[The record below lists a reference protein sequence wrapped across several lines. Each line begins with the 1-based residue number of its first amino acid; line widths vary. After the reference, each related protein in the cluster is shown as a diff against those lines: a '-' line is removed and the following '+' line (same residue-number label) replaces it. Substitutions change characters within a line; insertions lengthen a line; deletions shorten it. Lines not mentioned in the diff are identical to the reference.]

1 MSEECLF
8 TRLIRERK
16 ENIKQILGSGSDIVE
31 KVVMLRRLAREISK
45 KYFNIIKYQDMNAF
59 YDDYESGK
67 SPLVELEG
75 TGFRERDLIILNNCP
90 SVPLFEDFKVNGEFP
105 EYWTKL
111 PQQYMDKFKNEA
123 ILQPLCIVHQTC
135 RDLLASQ
142 IPKGRGGVVHSI
154 GVACRSG
161 ATGKVVYSNFGLS
174 SSAVPKED
182 IAKVIDGYAC
192 AFHLM

>member
-1 MSEECLF
+1 MSDECLF
-8 TRLIRERK
+8 TSLIRERK
-16 ENIKQILGSGSDIVE
+16 DNIKQILGSDSDIVE
-31 KVVMLRRLAREISK
+31 KVVMLRRLAREIAR
-45 KYFNIIKYQDMNAF
+45 KYFNIINYQSIDDF
-59 YDDYESGK
+59 YKDYENGK

-75 TGFRERDLIILNNCP
+75 SGFREKDLIILNKCP
-90 SVPLFEDFKVNGEFP
+90 SVPLFDDFKVNGEFP

-142 IPKGRGGVVHSI
+142 IPKGRGVVHSI

-161 ATGKVVYSNFGLS
+161 ATGKVVYSDFGLS
-174 SSAVPKED
+174 SSVVPKEG
-182 IAKVIDGYAC
+182 IAKAIDGFAC